1 MGRNRTPYNSDVNM
15 RWGIIILLFLLF
27 ALMTY
32 SYVEHNKKDPDME
45 YILKH
50 FEKYKNT
57 EVSFVGKVIN
67 VSDGEIEITLME
79 SPFATLVA
87 EIKNTSVEKGD
98 VVEIVG
104 ILDGKEHV
112 TAEKII
118 ATSEWKYNLV
128 FIRSL
133 PAIPFILYFFLRNWK
148 FNFKKFMFEGK
159 NA

>member
-1 MGRNRTPYNSDVNM
+1 MNM
-15 RWGIIILLFLLF
+15 RWGIILLPFLLF

-32 SYVEHNKKDPDME
+32 SYGEHNEKDPDME

-57 EVSFVGKVIN
+57 EISFLGKVVN
-67 VSDGEIEITLME
+67 VSDEKIEITLME
-79 SPFATLVA
+79 SPFAPLVV
-87 EIKNTSVEKGD
+87 ETKNTSVEKGD

-104 ILDGKEHV
+104 ILDGGEHV
-112 TAEKII
+112 TAKKII
-118 ATSEWKYNLV
+118 ATKEWKYNLV
-128 FIRSL
+128 FVRSL
-133 PAIPFILYFFLRNWK
+133 PAIPFALYFFLRNWK